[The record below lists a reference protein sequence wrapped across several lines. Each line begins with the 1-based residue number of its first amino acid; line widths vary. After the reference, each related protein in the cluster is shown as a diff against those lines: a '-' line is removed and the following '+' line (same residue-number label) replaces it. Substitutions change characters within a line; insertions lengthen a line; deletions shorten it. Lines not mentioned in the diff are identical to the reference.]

1 MSSNVSLQPFPSEFS
16 DAIPPQRPT
25 PSLCLLANVQNQMR
39 LFYTS
44 VAQQQAIAASISQ
57 KRVDLN
63 VTQLCVSCM
72 PSPPLGVLGGGA
84 KWGLV
89 VIMLTQTFNMSHQS
103 KSSALDKS
111 HPHSLTHSPTHSLI
125 TSPRFVS
132 SLNASAFQFWKA
144 REYHQQFDYKEGMR
158 CGQAGL
164 ACAQRRQ

>member
-111 HPHSLTHSPTHSLI
+111 HPHSLTHSPTHSL
-125 TSPRFVS
+125 THLLTHSSPPPGSCHR
-132 SLNASAFQFWKA
+132 
-144 REYHQQFDYKEGMR
+144 
-158 CGQAGL
+158 
-164 ACAQRRQ
+164 